1 MNKKKITRLLRH
13 ADAEQIT
20 EQWPFP
26 DEEAGERIYAKMRRS
41 GEELPMADEVKDEV
55 LIVKHPGAGRFVAVA
70 AVCLL
75 TVGTVGGI
83 GLLQYMHSQAPASE
97 LTSAEEEQQISAD
110 APSDPV
116 QMHAAETVYAEDPVA
131 SASQEA
137 DSVIAMESE
146 PSPQEPAQA
155 TESSQPATA
164 PSKSTTPGKT
174 PPAKDT
180 VRETT
185 APTEPAQPE
194 TADRD
199 AKLQHAYELLV
210 PFAEKYEHMTV
221 YRTAREYFEERTGV
235 GLSGEDLDSRVLV
248 VYPSNFADAYK
259 QEIEHFLEENQIE
272 DYASYAYR
280 EPFYTEARITLAEAE
295 QICRE
300 CTSASD
306 AADKIGKKYQF
317 DECPAALVYRYYIDD
332 AKTASINIAWHGL
345 DGFIIYYMSPDESD
359 SLSPQDHRIL
369 TASGQQVGTFLSWLR
384 MEREKSDSVLTEE
397 QKVQLRALDEEEKS
411 LWTTSYIR
419 RRLEIMGAM
428 SPNAPHLTLAEVEQL
443 CGYDYAT
450 LENVAKT
457 IQNRH
462 VPDYSWGSGVSGL
475 AYRLSDTE
483 TINIVDSGGI
493 SIYYEN
499 TATGER
505 RDFLE

>member
-1 MNKKKITRLLRH
+1 MNNKKIIRLLRQ
-13 ADAEQIT
+13 ADAEIIA
-20 EQWPFP
+20 ENWPFP
-26 DEEAGERIYAKMRRS
+26 DEKAGERIYAKRQNP
-41 GEELPMADEVKDEV
+41 GELPMEDIVQDEV
-55 LIVKHPGAGRFVAVA
+55 LIERRSGAGRFAAIA

-83 GLLQYMHSQAPASE
+83 GLMRHMHSQEPASE

-116 QMHAAETVYAEDPVA
+116 RMPAAETVYAEDPVA

-137 DSVIAMESE
+137 DSVIAVESE

-248 VYPSNFADAYK
+248 VYPCNFADAY
-259 QEIEHFLEENQIE
+259 QREFNRFLQDNQIG
-272 DYASYAYR
+272 DYATDYQS
-280 EPFYTEARITLAEAE
+280 EPVYTEARITLAEAE

-300 CTSASD
+300 SDTALRAAECISQRYAADEQFGSD
-306 AADKIGKKYQF
+306 AVF
-317 DECPAALVYRYYIDD
+317 VTYYMDD
-332 AKTASINIAWHGL
+332 AKTESINIL
-345 DGFIIYYMSPDESD
+345 YDGGVIIFYKSPDESAD
-359 SLSPQDHRIL
+359 MTAINHRIL
-369 TASGQQVGTFLSWLR
+369 TADGNQAGTFLSWLR
-384 MEREKSDSVLTEE
+384 MEREKSDSVLTDE
-397 QKVQLRALDEEEKS
+397 QKAQLRALDEEEKS

-428 SPNAPHLTLAEVEQL
+428 SPNAPRPTIEDVEYFCAHSGSPELAARNLKYV
-443 CGYDYAT
+443 Y
-450 LENVAKT
+450 
-457 IQNRH
+457 

-505 RDFLE
+505 RDFCE